1 MTFDY
6 GITDTELIVEGTP
19 PSQSV
24 YLEATFEVFSVQ
36 LGEDVVTT
44 TYGAQAGAAPTE
56 GDVGI
61 TEPFQR
67 LKFAESIGNYPGAE
81 TVTLL
86 DDSFVGFFDSSRI
99 PSGEYFSYQMVEDY
113 MNGDILLAD
122 LLAFAYAGAQT
133 PGPAF
138 ENPRQSVAN
147 LPGEVNV
154 PINVYFSLDNFDSN
168 IAEVGTIPIQREGGT
183 FDPSEVYESGCS
195 LSSQSITG
203 SGTTTATYEI
213 QNANEN
219 DAASVTVEVLV
230 DGQRAGTDQ
239 ATIQPSSTTTFAFDI
254 PLSAPGD
261 YNISYDIV
269 NVEKA

>member
-1 MTFDY
+1 MFDY
-6 GITDTELIVEGTP
+6 GITDTELIVEGAP

-24 YLEATFEVFSVQ
+24 FLETTVEIFEPQ
-36 LGEDVVTT
+36 AGEDIVNPSVI
-44 TYGAQAGAAPTE
+44 AQIEGG
-56 GDVGI
+56 GDVVNI
-61 TEPFQR
+61 TDPFR
-67 LKFAESIGNYPGAE
+67 NVKFGDARNNYPGAE

-86 DDSFVGFFDSSRI
+86 DDSFVGFFDASRI
-99 PSGEYFSYQMVEDY
+99 PNDVEFGYQARRAYNNGEITLADQLAFSYAIIND
-113 MNGDILLAD
+113 
-122 LLAFAYAGAQT
+122 T
-133 PGPAF
+133 
-138 ENPRQSVAN
+138 SVGQ

-154 PINVYFSLDNFDSN
+154 PITISFTPDNFDS
-168 IAEVGTIPIQREGGT
+168 AKVSAGTIPIQREGGT
-183 FDPSEVYESGCS
+183 FDPTEVFESGCS
-195 LSSQSITG
+195 LSTQSITG
-203 SGTTTATYEI
+203 SGTTTATYEL

-239 ATIQPSSTTTFAFDI
+239 GTIQPSSTTTFAFDI